1 MGLQIKEDKAREWVR
16 SGAPTN
22 ALDYLGDTVKSMA
35 DFAETNDILHKNEG
49 ENDVEHNSV
58 AEDVN
63 VTQGSDTNIDTDT
76 SQNAD
81 VSEDKEVVDTEKAT
95 DNVTNEVETNEETSK
110 EQSVDTEATT
120 VDANPDVLVAFSKS
134 LNDTIAVAIKT
145 YHDEVVV
152 PLQKALETV
161 TNGTQKSASTVS
173 HPNSMFEHLLGE
185 DWLPASVMA
194 NTIKEQFAA
203 SDTSDGDETVTD
215 SQVKESAA
223 AVDEV
228 LSNGEGGKYNV
239 PGHLFNDF

>member
-16 SGAPTN
+16 SGAPNN

-35 DFAETNDILHKNEG
+35 EFAETNDILHKNEG
-49 ENDVEHNSV
+49 ENDVQN
-58 AEDVN
+58 EDAN
-63 VTQGSDTNIDTDT
+63 VTQNSDTNVDTDE
-76 SQNAD
+76 SQNSH
-81 VSEDKEVVDTEKAT
+81 VSEDKVVDTEKAT
-95 DNVTNEVETNEETSK
+95 DNVTNEVETNEEASK
-110 EQSVDTEATT
+110 EQAVDNNDTTT
-120 VDANPDVLVAFSKS
+120 VESDSDVLVAFSKS

-152 PLQKALETV
+152 PLQKALEAV

-228 LSNGEGGKYNV
+228 LSNGEGSKYNV

>member
-1 MGLQIKEDKAREWVR
+1 MTLQIKDDKAREWVR
-16 SGAPTN
+16 SGAPSN

-35 DFAETNDILHKNEG
+35 EFAETNDILHKDEG
-49 ENDVEHNSV
+49 ETDVEVNDVAKDNV
-58 AEDVN
+58 DVE
-63 VTQGSDTNIDTDT
+63 QGSDTNIVENSDTTANTDT
-76 SQNAD
+76 EGSN
-81 VSEDKEVVDTEKAT
+81 T
-95 DNVTNEVETNEETSK
+95 DETAEENNEENDNQPSSTETN
-110 EQSVDTEATT
+110 
-120 VDANPDVLVAFSKS
+120 PDILAAFSKS
-134 LNDTIAVAIKT
+134 LNDTIAVAIQT

-152 PLQKALETV
+152 PLQKALEAFS
-161 TNGTQKSASTVS
+161 NGTQKAQSAGG

-228 LSNGEGGKYNV
+228 LSNGEGSGKYNV